1 MPDVLEPGATVM
13 APEAPD
19 PAPSSPWPPLGLLSA
34 VVGAASLGTE
44 IAAAR
49 LLAPYFGA
57 STIVWANTIATVLV
71 ALSIGY
77 WLGGRAADRH
87 PERRSLATVVMGASV
102 LLALVPL
109 VARPFLGASVKAFS
123 SLSVGAFLGSLL
135 GVLVLVA
142 VPVALLGCVAPWVLR
157 LAVDRVEHAGE
168 IGGRLYALSTAGS
181 LVGVFLAALVLIPFA
196 GTRRTFEFFALLLA
210 VTVAPAVR
218 PRHRVALL
226 LPLALFIGPAG
237 PIKADSALGRVIY
250 ETETPYQYARVIQ
263 ARDGTRLLELD
274 EGQAVH
280 SLRRPSSWLTGDY
293 WDGMLIDP
301 LLAIG
306 RLPRSVAILGDAA
319 GTTARA
325 FGHYL
330 PQTAVDAVE
339 LDGRLTEI
347 GRRYFDLS
355 GPRLRTITE
364 DARPFID
371 TTAHRYD
378 VILVD
383 AYRQPY
389 IPFYLATREFFA
401 RVRDRLNPG
410 GVVVVNVGH
419 PAASSALERALTATM
434 ATSMPGVMRDPIE
447 PENTL
452 LIARRGSRA
461 WRATVPANL
470 PAALAGLAT
479 SATARLARAPLGGPV
494 WTDDVAP
501 VEWLIDASIVHYAAR
516 GGG

>member
-1 MPDVLEPGATVM
+1 
-13 APEAPD
+13 
-19 PAPSSPWPPLGLLSA
+19 
-34 VVGAASLGTE
+34 
-44 IAAAR
+44 
-49 LLAPYFGA
+49 
-57 STIVWANTIATVLV
+57 
-71 ALSIGY
+71 
-77 WLGGRAADRH
+77 
-87 PERRSLATVVMGASV
+87 MGASV
-102 LLALVPL
+102 LLAVVPL
-109 VARPFLGASVKAFS
+109 VARPFLGASVQAFAS
-123 SLSVGAFLGSLL
+123 VSVGAFLGSLL

-157 LAVDRVEHAGE
+157 LAVDRVEHAGQ

-181 LVGVFLAALVLIPFA
+181 LVGVFAAALLLIPFA
-196 GTRRTFEFFALLLA
+196 GTRRTFEAFALLLA

-218 PRHRVALL
+218 PRHRIAIL
-226 LPLALFIGPAG
+226 LPLALLIGPTG

-274 EGQAVH
+274 EGQAIH
-280 SLRRPSSWLTGDY
+280 SLRRPGSWLTGDY
-293 WDGMLIDP
+293 WDGMLVDP

-325 FGHYL
+325 FGHYM
-330 PQTAVDAVE
+330 PQTGVDAVE

-355 GPRLRTITE
+355 GPRLRTITA
-364 DARPFID
+364 DARPYVE
-371 TTAHRYD
+371 TTGRRYD

-389 IPFYLATREFFA
+389 IPFYLATHEFFS

-410 GVVVVNVGH
+410 GAVVVNVGH
-419 PAASSALERALTATM
+419 PSGSHALERALTATM
-434 ATSMPGVMRDPIE
+434 ASAMPGVLEDPIE
-447 PENTL
+447 GENTL
-452 LIARRGSRA
+452 LLARRGVAA
-461 WRATVPANL
+461 WTPAVPTDL
-470 PAALAGLAT
+470 PLGLAGLAA
-479 SATARLARAPLGGPV
+479 SATRRMSRAPLGGPV

-501 VEWLIDASIVHYAAR
+501 VEWLIDTSIVRYAAR